1 MHAWRRKWLPNEPDS
16 EQNLAYAIWLE
27 QNYWENM
34 QNVTA
39 SGVAKAFSA

>member
-1 MHAWRRKWLPNEPDS
+1 MHAWRRKWLPSGPDT

-27 QNYWENM
+27 KDYWENTTAA
-34 QNVTA
+34 TA